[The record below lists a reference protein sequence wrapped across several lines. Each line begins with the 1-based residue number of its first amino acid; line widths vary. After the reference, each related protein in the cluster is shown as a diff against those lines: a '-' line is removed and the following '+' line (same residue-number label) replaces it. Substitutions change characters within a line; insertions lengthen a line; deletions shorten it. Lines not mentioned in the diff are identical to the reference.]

1 MNSISEF
8 GGGGKS
14 QNENK
19 LALLN
24 FVALSANLFSV
35 STVAEIESA
44 ISTLPDKDARA
55 VAEWLRHH
63 LDARRPKP
71 GEMQGIIEVMS
82 KSFPTG
88 EHDLA
93 TVRMRPLNEHLN
105 NF

>member
-1 MNSISEF
+1 MDIISEN
-8 GGGGKS
+8 GGSGKS

-24 FVALSANLFSV
+24 FAALSANLFSV

-44 ISTLPDKDARA
+44 ISTLPMKDARA

-63 LDARRPKP
+63 LDARRSKP

-88 EHDLA
+88 KRNFAARH
-93 TVRMRPLNEHLN
+93 NEHQP
-105 NF
+105 

>member
-1 MNSISEF
+1 MAIISEF
-8 GGGGKS
+8 CGAGKS

-24 FVALSANLFSV
+24 FAALSANLFSV

-44 ISTLPDKDARA
+44 ISTLPMKDARA

-63 LDARRPKP
+63 LDARQSKP
-71 GEMQGIIEVMS
+71 GDMQGIIEVMS

-88 EHDLA
+88 ERDIAARH
-93 TVRMRPLNEHLN
+93 NEHQP
-105 NF
+105 